1 MSLYNRD
8 YVHNQ
13 VAHQQEHKEQA
24 FEEPQIRT
32 ESDLVAFVKTTY
44 QLFAASCIAATAGAY
59 VGIGIAPAIQSW
71 YWGLVILEFA
81 MLFGLMFTRTKPG
94 INLLMLFGFTF
105 VTGLTL
111 APLLSSILAMPGG
124 GGIVGQA
131 FFLTAII
138 TGGLSLFAMN
148 TTRDFSGMGKGLF
161 IALIIVVIASIV
173 NIFLGSP
180 ILQVAIAGIGAI
192 LFSAFILYDTQ
203 RIIRGEFAT
212 PVEAAVAIYL
222 DVFNLFVSLLQIL
235 GIFGSSDE

>member
-13 VAHQQEHKEQA
+13 SAQRQEEHIY
-24 FEEPQIRT
+24 EEPQIRT

-59 VGIGIAPAIQSW
+59 IGVGMAPAIQSW

-111 APLLSSILAMPGG
+111 APLLSNILSMPGG

-180 ILQVAIAGIGAI
+180 LLQVAIAGIGAM

-222 DVFNLFVSLLQIL
+222 DVLNLFVSLLQIL
-235 GIFGSSDE
+235 GILGSNDD

>member
-13 VAHQQEHKEQA
+13 SAQHQQERVY
-24 FEEPQIRT
+24 EEPHIQT
-32 ESDLVAFVKTTY
+32 EADLASFVKKTY
-44 QLFAASCIAATAGAY
+44 QLFAASCLAATAGAY
-59 VGIGIAPAIQSW
+59 LGTGMAAAIQSW

-81 MLFGLMFTRTKPG
+81 MLFGLMFTRKQPG
-94 INLLMLFGFTF
+94 LNLVMLFGFTF
-105 VTGLTL
+105 MTGITL
-111 APLLSSILAMPGG
+111 APLLTTILALPGG
-124 GGIVGQA
+124 GAIVGQA
-131 FFLTAII
+131 FFLTAVI

-148 TTRDFSGMGKGLF
+148 TTRDFSGMGKGLL
-161 IALIIVVIASIV
+161 IALIIVVIASVV

-180 ILQVAIAGIGAI
+180 MLQVVIAGVGAL

-222 DVFNLFVSLLQIL
+222 DVLNLFISLLQLL
-235 GIFGSSDE
+235 GIFGGNEE

>member
-13 VAHQQEHKEQA
+13 SAHRREERVY
-24 FEEPQIRT
+24 EEPQIRT
-32 ESDLVAFVKTTY
+32 ESDLASFVKQTY

-59 VGIGIAPAIQSW
+59 LGTGIAATIQSW
-71 YWGLVILEFA
+71 YWGLVILEFI
-81 MLFGLMFTRTKPG
+81 MLFGLMFTRKQPG
-94 INLLMLFGFTF
+94 LNLIMLFGFTF
-105 VTGLTL
+105 TTGLTL
-111 APLLSSILAMPGG
+111 APLLSTILALPGG
-124 GGIVGQA
+124 GGIIGQA
-131 FFLTAII
+131 FFLTALI

-148 TTRDFSGMGKGLF
+148 TTRDFSSMGKGLF
-161 IALIIVVIASIV
+161 IALIIVIVASIV

-180 ILQVAIAGIGAI
+180 MLQVVIAGAAAM

-222 DVFNLFVSLLQIL
+222 DVLNLFISLLQLL
-235 GIFGSSDE
+235 GIFSGREE